1 MYRSFLFL
9 IFFIFTSCS
18 SLSIQRATKTRH
30 IPGIKSAK
38 KYVHYAIKIRSSKD
52 FILNTIQIEN
62 NNKKLAYSYVD
73 LQTKL
78 SSSVM
83 QPVFKKGAYIFNFR
97 VYDIKDYK
105 NKENILVKYSIDNI
119 SYTKKHQIT
128 TNKPMVRR

>member
-1 MYRSFLFL
+1 
-9 IFFIFTSCS
+9 
-18 SLSIQRATKTRH
+18 
-30 IPGIKSAK
+30 
-38 KYVHYAIKIRSSKD
+38 
-52 FILNTIQIEN
+52 
-62 NNKKLAYSYVD
+62 
-73 LQTKL
+73 
-78 SSSVM
+78 M